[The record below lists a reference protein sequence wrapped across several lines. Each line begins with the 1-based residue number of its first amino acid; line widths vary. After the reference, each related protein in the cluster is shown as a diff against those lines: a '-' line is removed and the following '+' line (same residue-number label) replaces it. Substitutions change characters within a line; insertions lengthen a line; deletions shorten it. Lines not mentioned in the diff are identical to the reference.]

1 MYLFIRMT
9 AHLET
14 KEFPV
19 IIENGS
25 FKWTDQQN
33 QPILSNLNVRIRA
46 GELVAVV
53 GATGAG
59 KSSLLSA
66 LIGQMVKFEGVVN
79 VTVRTV

>member
-1 MYLFIRMT
+1 MT